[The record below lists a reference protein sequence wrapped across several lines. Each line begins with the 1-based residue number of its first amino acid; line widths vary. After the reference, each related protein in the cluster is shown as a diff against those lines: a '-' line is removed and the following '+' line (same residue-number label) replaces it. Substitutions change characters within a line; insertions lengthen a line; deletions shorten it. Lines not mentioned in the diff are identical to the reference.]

1 MLVFEADKKILL
13 ERRLQEEREREGGR
27 EKKKKKKKKTKRSK
41 KSEMGGTVDEL
52 KAEGNGYFKAGKFQE
67 AIDAFTAALELDDKN
82 HVLYSNRSAAKASLR
97 DFAAACDDA
106 RNCVKLMPTWAKGY
120 SRLGA
125 ALFGLGEL
133 EESKKIYEQGL
144 AIEPE
149 NATLLQGRSDVDKAI
164 QGKAAFAAKAAE
176 AGARPNPIKALFS
189 DPSLVAKLAA
199 HPKTRNYF
207 AQPDFMQM
215 LGEVQK
221 DSDKLG
227 AYMSDQRMMDV
238 LGVAMGVDISATGA
252 GGAGAQN
259 GGNASPAAEEASS
272 PPPTAKADDAATAAS
287 SKDTKMEEEE
297 PQEETDKT
305 KAQAAKKR
313 GNEAYKSRRF
323 DEAISCYDE
332 ALALDDSDIS
342 FITNKAAVRYE
353 MGEYEACIADCDAAL
368 EKAREIRSEFTQ
380 VARALSRKG
389 TALKKMGKLREA
401 LECFQKSLTEHRTA
415 DTLKKLGE
423 CEKELKRQEEEAYL
437 DPALAEAEREKGNT
451 LFKEGK
457 FPDAI
462 KCYTESIRRGP
473 KDPRVWS
480 NRAACY
486 TKLTAL
492 PEALKDAEKAIEIDP
507 NFVKAYTRKGH
518 AQFFMKEY
526 EKAMATYQ
534 QGLDKDPNNEEL
546 KNAMMRC
553 VEQINRL
560 NRGEASAEELAQRQ
574 QKAMADPEIQTI
586 LSDPIMRQ
594 VLNDFQENPRAAQK
608 HLENAHIAANIN
620 KLVAAGIIQVR

>member
-1 MLVFEADKKILL
+1 
-13 ERRLQEEREREGGR
+13 
-27 EKKKKKKKKTKRSK
+27 
-41 KSEMGGTVDEL
+41 MGGSVDEL
-52 KAEGNGYFKAGKFQE
+52 KAEGNGFFKAGKFQE
-67 AIDAFTAALELDDKN
+67 AIEAFTAALELDEKN

-97 DFAAACDDA
+97 DFAAACNDA
-106 RNCVKLMPTWAKGY
+106 RMCVKLMPTWAKGY

-133 EESKKIYEQGL
+133 EESKKIYEEGL

-199 HPKTRNYF
+199 NPKTRNYF
-207 AQPDFMQM
+207 AQADFMQM
-215 LGEVQK
+215 LSEVQK

-227 AYMSDQRMMDV
+227 TYMSDQRMMDV
-238 LGVAMGVDISATGA
+238 LGVAMGVDISAAGA
-252 GGAGAQN
+252 GGAGGQN
-259 GGNASPAAEEASS
+259 ASGNASTEAEKASS
-272 PPPTAKADDAATAAS
+272 PPPPAKADDAPPAS
-287 SKDTKMEEEE
+287 QQEDTPM
-297 PQEETDKT
+297 EETDKT

-332 ALALDDSDIS
+332 ALSLDDSDIS

-353 MGEYEACIADCDAAL
+353 MGEYDACIVDCDAAL

-437 DPALAEAEREKGNT
+437 DPALAEAEREKGNA

-457 FPDAI
+457 FPDAV

-594 VLNDFQENPRAAQK
+594 VLNDFQENPQAAQK
-608 HLENAHIAANIN
+608 HLENAHIASNIN